1 MSIKTAG
8 IGKHMERISAS
19 KILCFNEGAGR
30 LGEGSYGVVHC
41 AYHEDL
47 NWIAVKCFAV
57 EDPGRE
63 QLAADKYVSCNS
75 C

>member
-1 MSIKTAG
+1 M
-8 IGKHMERISAS
+8 HMESISAS
-19 KILCFNEGAGR
+19 NIFCFEEGAGR

-57 EDPGRE
+57 EDPGGE
-63 QLAADKYVSCNS
+63 QLTVDM
-75 C
+75 